1 MAKKKK
7 RKTSPG
13 DIYVVTNDCYVL
25 RPSPFSKQMVPPV
38 KIGRGKDFI
47 RRVGNLSS
55 GVFEDFKYH
64 AVLHAKDY
72 IRCERM
78 LQRQLRDYR
87 IYTNDGGKTEFFAL
101 PIDDLIQ
108 RIKEF
113 VADHTELDIH
123 PKYLC
128 VKGRTFGRSAADQ
141 KGKFHKLSKDRGA
154 LKSNITGSKA
164 KPSSFKVR
172 FPDGAI
178 IKSPLASEVFV
189 NALVKFGLKKVAGL
203 GFKGLVGRSEADFG
217 SQTKELKKVDRWLIN
232 THSSTGEKIQK
243 INSIAKKLGEKV
255 KVTKV

>member
-64 AVLHAKDY
+64 AVLHANDY

-87 IYTNDGGKTEFFAL
+87 IYTNNDGKTEFFAL

-113 VADHTELDIH
+113 VADHPELKIH
-123 PKYLC
+123 PAYSR
-128 VKGRTFGRSAADQ
+128 KGRTFGRSAADQ
-141 KGKFHKLSKDRGA
+141 KGKFNKESKGKGA
-154 LKSNITGSKA
+154 LKSSLACSKA
-164 KPSSFKVR
+164 KPSTFKVK
-172 FPDGAI
+172 FPDGTI

-217 SQTKELKKVDRWLIN
+217 SQTKELKQVGKWLIN
-232 THSSTGEKIQK
+232 THSSTGAKIQK
-243 INSIAKKLGEKV
+243 IKSIAKKLGEKV
-255 KVTKV
+255 KVTKVR